1 MEKRLI
7 TAVTLSI
14 ITIVMFQFLFPA
26 PKKTQAAKPEERAIV
41 KEIDVKSFVPAM
53 SIPTDGEKESA
64 VATDRSVVTFSDIGG
79 AVKKIELKKHKKHN
93 SIEPL
98 ILVEEKDPSRYI
110 FSIKDSSG
118 ALPLESSKYSIGI
131 KPNQH
136 FDPSTLLRVDGEQ
149 RRTIDKLSADP
160 ELLSKDQVI
169 YTLNLKDLQIAKQ
182 YTLSNSNDTIEL
194 QLFIKNTSAQPKE
207 LAYQIIS
214 GSGIVEP
221 NMADKRLIEVTAKVD
236 GKTVNFKR
244 PKNNIITNPG
254 IVSWV
259 ALKTRYF
266 SLIMKP
272 FGQTKQQFHNF
283 AIGDDLVAGIE
294 MERVTI
300 PADSFIE
307 QKYLLYAGPSIA
319 SELKKIGMEFEE
331 TINYGFFGWIAK
343 ALLFM
348 LGLCHSVVKS
358 WGLSV
363 IILSVLLNVLLFPL
377 TLKSFQSMQKMHEL
391 HPQME
396 KLKAQFKDNPQKLNK
411 EVMELYKKYNIN
423 PLGGCLPL
431 LLQMPIFIA
440 LYQALTKSI
449 DLRGASFL
457 WIKDLSMPDAVAI
470 PATLPLIGNHI
481 NILPLAMVV
490 LMVFQQKVSTK
501 VMGSAVTE
509 EQKQQQKMM
518 LIMMPVMFGFIF
530 YSMPSGMVLYWVVN
544 TLLTIVEQS
553 AILKKT

>member
-14 ITIVMFQFLFPA
+14 IVIVAFQFLFPG
-26 PKKTQAAKPEERAIV
+26 PKRTIVVKPEEKTII
-41 KEIDVKSFVPAM
+41 KEIDVKSLTPAL
-53 SIPTDGEKESA
+53 SILTENEKESA
-64 VATDRSVVTFSDIGG
+64 VATDRSIITFSDIGG
-79 AVKKIELKKHKKHN
+79 AVKKIELKQHKRNN
-93 SIEPL
+93 STEPL
-98 ILVEEKDPSRYI
+98 VLVEEKDPSRYI

-118 ALPLESSKYSIGI
+118 ALPLESSKYSIST
-131 KPNQH
+131 KPNQ
-136 FDPSTLLRVDGEQ
+136 
-149 RRTIDKLSADP
+149 I
-160 ELLSKDQVI
+160 I
-169 YTLNLKDLQIAKQ
+169 YTLNLKDFQIIKQ
-182 YTLSNSNDTIEL
+182 YTLNNSNDIIEM
-194 QLFIKNTSAQPKE
+194 QLFIKNTSNQPKE
-207 LAYQIIS
+207 LTYQIIS

-244 PKNNIITNPG
+244 PKNNIITNTG

-272 FGQTKQQFHNF
+272 FGQTKHQFHNF
-283 AIGDDLVAGIE
+283 AQGEDLVAGIE

-307 QKYLLYAGPSIA
+307 QKYILYAGPSVA

-358 WGLSV
+358 WGLSI

-396 KLKAQFKDNPQKLNK
+396 KLKVQFKDNPQKLNK

-481 NILPLAMVV
+481 NILPLAMVI
-490 LMVFQQKVSTK
+490 LMIFQQKVSTK

-518 LIMMPVMFGFIF
+518 LVMMPVMFGFIF
-530 YSMPSGMVLYWVVN
+530 YNMPSGMVLYWVVN

>member
-14 ITIVMFQFLFPA
+14 IVIVMFQFLFPA
-26 PKKTQAAKPEERAIV
+26 PKKTQIVKPEERAIV
-41 KEIDVKSFVPAM
+41 KEIDVKSFVPAL
-53 SIPTDGEKESA
+53 SIPTEGEKESA
-64 VATDRSVVTFSDIGG
+64 VATDRGIVTFSNIGG
-79 AVKKIELKKHKKHN
+79 AVKKIELKQHKRHN
-93 SIEPL
+93 SSEPL
-98 ILVEEKDPSRYI
+98 ILVDEKDPSRYI
-110 FSIKDSSG
+110 FSIKDSFG
-118 ALPLESSKYSIGI
+118 ALPLESSKYSISA
-131 KPNQH
+131 KP
-136 FDPSTLLRVDGEQ
+136 
-149 RRTIDKLSADP
+149 
-160 ELLSKDQVI
+160 DQVI
-169 YTLNLKDLQIAKQ
+169 YTLNTKDLQVVKQ
-182 YTLSNSNDTIEL
+182 YTLHNSNDTIEL
-194 QLFIKNTSAQPKE
+194 QLFIKNTSDQPKE
-207 LAYQIIS
+207 LVYQIIS

-221 NMADKRLIEVTAKVD
+221 NITDKRLVEVTAKVD

-244 PKNNIITNPG
+244 PKNNIIINPG

-272 FGQTKQQFHNF
+272 FGQTKHQFHNF
-283 AIGDDLVAGIE
+283 AAGEDLVAGIE
-294 MERVTI
+294 MERVVI
-300 PADSFIE
+300 PAGSFIE
-307 QKYLLYAGPSIA
+307 QKYLLYAGPSVA

-331 TINYGFFGWIAK
+331 TINYGFFSWIAK

-348 LGLCHSVVKS
+348 LGLCHSVVRS

-363 IILSVLLNVLLFPL
+363 IILSVLLNILLFPL

-396 KLKAQFKDNPQKLNK
+396 KLKVQFKDSPQKLNK

-481 NILPLAMVV
+481 NILPLVMVV

-518 LIMMPVMFGFIF
+518 LIMMPIMFGFIF
-530 YSMPSGMVLYWVVN
+530 YNMPSGMVLYWVVN

-553 AILKKT
+553 AILKKA

>member
-14 ITIVMFQFLFPA
+14 LVIVCFQFLFPA
-26 PKKTQAAKPEERAIV
+26 PKKTSVVRPEERTIV
-41 KEIDVKSFVPAM
+41 KEVDVKSFVPAA
-53 SIPTDGEKESA
+53 SIPTANELEH
-64 VATDRSVVTFSDIGG
+64 VASTDRSIITFSDIGG
-79 AVKKIELKKHKKHN
+79 AIKKIELKQHKKN
-93 SIEPL
+93 DSSEPL
-98 ILVEEKDPSRYI
+98 TLVDERDPGRYL
-110 FSIKDSSG
+110 FSIKDISG
-118 ALPLESSKYSIGI
+118 NLPLSSSKYTIST
-131 KPNQH
+131 KPNQI
-136 FDPSTLLRVDGEQ
+136 V
-149 RRTIDKLSADP
+149 
-160 ELLSKDQVI
+160 
-169 YTLNLKDLQIAKQ
+169 YTLNSNDVQVMKK
-182 YTLSNSNDTIEL
+182 YTLNNSNDIIEL
-194 QLFIKNTSAQPKE
+194 EIYIKNTSNKPRE
-207 LAYQIIS
+207 LDYQIIS
-214 GSGIVEP
+214 GAGVVEP
-221 NMADKRLIEVTAKVD
+221 NMADKRLIEVTSKVD
-236 GKTVNFKR
+236 GKTIGFKR

-272 FGQTKQQFHNF
+272 FGQTRHQFHNF
-283 AIGDDLVAGIE
+283 AIGEDLVAGIE
-294 MERVTI
+294 MDRITI
-300 PADSFIE
+300 PKDSFVE
-307 QKYLLYAGPSIA
+307 QKFILYAGPSVA

-396 KLKAQFKDNPQKLNK
+396 KLKVQFKDNPQKLNK
-411 EVMELYKKYNIN
+411 EVMELYKKYKIN

-457 WIKDLSMPDAVAI
+457 WIKDLSAPDAMAI
-470 PATLPLIGNHI
+470 PITLPLVGNHI
-481 NILPLAMVV
+481 NILPLVMVV

-518 LIMMPVMFGFIF
+518 LIIMPIMFGFIF

-553 AILKKT
+553 AILKKA

>member
-14 ITIVMFQFLFPA
+14 IIIVMFQFLFPA
-26 PKKTQAAKPEERAIV
+26 PKKVQVVKPEERAIV
-41 KEIDVKSFVPAM
+41 KEIDVKSSVQTPA
-53 SIPTDGEKESA
+53 IPTEGEKETA
-64 VATDRSVVTFSDIGG
+64 VATDRSVITFSNIGG
-79 AVKKIELKKHKKHN
+79 AVKRIELKQHKKNN
-93 SIEPL
+93 SPEPL
-98 ILVEEKDPSRYI
+98 VLVDEKDPGRYI
-110 FSIKDSSG
+110 FSIKDISDV
-118 ALPLESSKYSIGI
+118 LPLNSSKYSII
-131 KPNQH
+131 TPKP
-136 FDPSTLLRVDGEQ
+136 
-149 RRTIDKLSADP
+149 
-160 ELLSKDQVI
+160 DQVV
-169 YTLNLKDLQIAKQ
+169 YTLNTNGLQIVKQ
-182 YTLSNSNDTIEL
+182 YSLSNSNDTIGL
-194 QLFIKNTSAQPKE
+194 QITIKNISAQPKE

-214 GSGIVEP
+214 GSGVVEP
-221 NMADKRLIEVTAKVD
+221 NMADKRLIEVTTKVD

-283 AIGDDLVAGIE
+283 ATGEDLVAGIE
-294 MERVTI
+294 MERITI
-300 PADSFIE
+300 PANSVIE
-307 QKYLLYAGPSIA
+307 QKYVLYAGPSVA

-343 ALLFM
+343 ALLFL
-348 LGLCHSVVKS
+348 LGLCHSVIKS
-358 WGLSV
+358 WGLSI
-363 IILSVLLNVLLFPL
+363 IILSIFLNVLLFPL

-396 KLKAQFKDNPQKLNK
+396 KLKVQFKDNPQKLNK

-440 LYQALTKSI
+440 LYQALTKSV

-457 WIKDLSMPDAVAI
+457 WIKDLSMPDAVSI
-470 PATLPLIGNHI
+470 PATLPLIGSHI
-481 NILPLAMVV
+481 NILPLVMVV

-518 LIMMPVMFGFIF
+518 LVIMPIMFGFIF
-530 YSMPSGMVLYWVVN
+530 YNMPSGMVLYWVVN

>member
-14 ITIVMFQFLFPA
+14 IVVVMFQFLFPA
-26 PKKTQAAKPEERAIV
+26 PKKTEVVKTVERTIV
-41 KEIDVKSFVPAM
+41 KEIDVKSSPSAVSVP
-53 SIPTDGEKESA
+53 TENEKESV
-64 VATDRSVVTFSDIGG
+64 VATDRSVVTFSNIGG
-79 AVKKIELKKHKKHN
+79 AVKKIELRQHKKHN
-93 SIEPL
+93 STEPL
-98 ILVEEKDPSRYI
+98 VLVEEKDPGRYI
-110 FSIKDSSG
+110 FSIKDSFG
-118 ALPLESSKYSIGI
+118 ALPLESSRYSFST
-131 KPNQH
+131 KPNQ
-136 FDPSTLLRVDGEQ
+136 
-149 RRTIDKLSADP
+149 I
-160 ELLSKDQVI
+160 I
-169 YTLNLKDLQIAKQ
+169 YTLNLKDLQIVKQ
-182 YTLSNSNDTIEL
+182 YTLRNSNDTIEL
-194 QLFIKNTSAQPKE
+194 QLFIKNTSTQPKE
-207 LAYQIIS
+207 LTYQIIS
-214 GSGIVEP
+214 GAGIVEP
-221 NMADKRLIEVTAKVD
+221 NIADRRLIEVTAKVD

-272 FGQTKQQFHNF
+272 FGQTKYQFHNF
-283 AIGDDLVAGIE
+283 AADEDLVAGIE
-294 MERVTI
+294 MERVVI
-300 PADSFIE
+300 PVGSFIE
-307 QKYLLYAGPSIA
+307 HGHLLYAGPSIA

-343 ALLFM
+343 ALLFT
-348 LGLCHSVVKS
+348 LGLCHSVVKN
-358 WGLSV
+358 WGLSI
-363 IILSVLLNVLLFPL
+363 IILSVLLNILLFPL

-396 KLKAQFKDNPQKLNK
+396 KLKAQFKDSPQKLNK

-440 LYQALTKSI
+440 LYQALTKSVA
-449 DLRGASFL
+449 LRGAGFL

-470 PATLPLIGNHI
+470 PATLPLIGSHI

-518 LIMMPVMFGFIF
+518 LIIMPVMFGFIF
-530 YSMPSGMVLYWVVN
+530 YNMPSGMVLYWVVN
-544 TLLTIVEQS
+544 TLLMIVEQS
-553 AILKKT
+553 AILKNK

>member
-14 ITIVMFQFLFPA
+14 LVIVAFQFLFPA
-26 PKKTQAAKPEERAIV
+26 PKKIQAAKPDEKVIV
-41 KEIDVKSFVPAM
+41 KEIDVKSYDPAPL
-53 SIPTDGEKESA
+53 IPTENENESV
-64 VATDRSVVTFSDIGG
+64 VATDRSIVTFSDVGG
-79 AVKKIELKKHKKHN
+79 AVKKIELKLHKKNN
-93 SIEPL
+93 SAEPL
-98 ILVEEKDPSRYI
+98 VLVNEKDPARYI
-110 FSIKDSSG
+110 FSIKDSFG
-118 ALPLESSKYSIGI
+118 VLPLESSQYSLST
-131 KPNQH
+131 KPN
-136 FDPSTLLRVDGEQ
+136 
-149 RRTIDKLSADP
+149 
-160 ELLSKDQVI
+160 QVI
-169 YTLNLKDLQIAKQ
+169 YTLNLKDLQIVKQ
-182 YTLSNSNDTIEL
+182 YTLHNSNDSIEL
-194 QLFIKNTSAQPKE
+194 QLIVKNISAKPKDLE
-207 LAYQIIS
+207 FQIIS

-272 FGQTKQQFHNF
+272 FGQTKHQFHNF
-283 AIGDDLVAGIE
+283 STGEDLVAGIE

-300 PADSFIE
+300 PANSFIE
-307 QKYLLYAGPSIA
+307 QKYLLYAGPSVA
-319 SELKKIGMEFEE
+319 SELRKIGYEFEE

-343 ALLFM
+343 ALLFL
-348 LGLCHSVVKS
+348 LGLCHNVVRS

-363 IILSVLLNVLLFPL
+363 IILSVLLNILLFPL

-396 KLKAQFKDNPQKLNK
+396 KLKVQFKDSPQKLNK

-431 LLQMPIFIA
+431 LLQMPIFVA

-481 NILPLAMVV
+481 NILPLVMVV

-530 YSMPSGMVLYWVVN
+530 YNMPSGMVLYWVVN

>member
-14 ITIVMFQFLFPA
+14 IVIVMFQFLFPA
-26 PKKTQAAKPEERAIV
+26 PKKTEVTRPEERVIA
-41 KEIDVKSFVPAM
+41 KEIDVKSFVPEL
-53 SIPTDGEKESA
+53 SVPTENEKES
-64 VATDRSVVTFSDIGG
+64 VVVTDRSVVTFSDIGG
-79 AVKKIELKKHKKHN
+79 AVKKIELKKHKKPN
-93 SIEPL
+93 SNEPL
-98 ILVEEKDPSRYI
+98 LLVDEKDPGRYI
-110 FSIKDSSG
+110 FSIKDVLG
-118 ALPLESSKYSIGI
+118 ALPLESSKYSVNT
-131 KPNQH
+131 KPNQ
-136 FDPSTLLRVDGEQ
+136 
-149 RRTIDKLSADP
+149 I
-160 ELLSKDQVI
+160 I
-169 YTLNLKDLQIAKQ
+169 YSLNLKDLQIVKE
-182 YTLSNSNDTIEL
+182 YTLHNSNDTIEL
-194 QLFIKNTSAQPKE
+194 RIFIKNNSALPRE
-207 LAYQIIS
+207 LTYEIIS
-214 GSGIVEP
+214 GSGIVET
-221 NMADKRLIEVTAKVD
+221 NAADKRLIEVTAKVD

-272 FGQTKQQFHNF
+272 FGQTKHQFHNF
-283 AIGDDLVAGIE
+283 ATGEDLVAGIE
-294 MERVTI
+294 MDSFTI
-300 PADSFIE
+300 PGNSLIE
-307 QKYLLYAGPSIA
+307 QKYILYAGPSVA

-343 ALLFM
+343 TLLFM
-348 LGLCHSVVKS
+348 LGLCHNLVKS

-363 IILSVLLNVLLFPL
+363 IILSVVLNIILFPL
-377 TLKSFQSMQKMHEL
+377 TLKSFKSMQKMHEL

-411 EVMELYKKYNIN
+411 EVMELYKKYSIN
-423 PLGGCLPL
+423 PLSGCLPL
-431 LLQMPIFIA
+431 LLQMPIFVA

-457 WIKDLSMPDAVAI
+457 WIKDLSMPDAVSI
-470 PATLPLIGNHI
+470 PVNLPLVGSHI

-518 LIMMPVMFGFIF
+518 LVIMPIMFGFIF
-530 YSMPSGMVLYWVVN
+530 YNMPSGMVLYWVVN

-553 AILKKT
+553 AILKKA

>member
-14 ITIVMFQFLFPA
+14 IVIVVFQFLFPA
-26 PKKTQAAKPEERAIV
+26 PRKTQIVKPGEKAIV
-41 KEIDVKSFVPAM
+41 KEIDVKSFVPAAQ
-53 SIPTDGEKESA
+53 IPTANEEELII
-64 VATDRSVVTFSDIGG
+64 ATDRNIITFSDIGG
-79 AVKKIELKKHKKHN
+79 AVKKIELKQHKKNN
-93 SIEPL
+93 SVEPL
-98 ILVEEKDPSRYI
+98 VLVEEKDPARYI
-110 FSIKDSSG
+110 FSIKDPSG
-118 ALPLESSKYSIGI
+118 ILPLESAKYSVST
-131 KPNQH
+131 KPN
-136 FDPSTLLRVDGEQ
+136 
-149 RRTIDKLSADP
+149 
-160 ELLSKDQVI
+160 QVI
-169 YTLNLKDLQIAKQ
+169 YTLNLKDLQIIKE
-182 YTLSNSNDTIEL
+182 YTLHNLNDTMDL
-194 QLFIKNTSAQPKE
+194 QLFVKNISNQSKE
-207 LAYQIIS
+207 VGYQIIS
-214 GSGIVEP
+214 GAGIVEP
-221 NMADKRLIEVTAKVD
+221 NISEKRLIEVTAKVD

-244 PKNNIITNPG
+244 PKNNIITHPG

-272 FGQTKQQFHNF
+272 FGQTKHQFHNF
-283 AIGDDLVAGIE
+283 ASGEDLVAGVE
-294 MERVTI
+294 MESVTI
-300 PADSFIE
+300 PPNSFIE
-307 QKYLLYAGPSIA
+307 HKYLLYAGPSVA
-319 SELKKIGMEFEE
+319 SELKKIDAEFEE

-348 LGLCHSVVKS
+348 LGLCHSVFKS
-358 WGLSV
+358 WGLSI

-396 KLKAQFKDNPQKLNK
+396 KLKVQFKDNPQKLNK
-411 EVMELYKKYNIN
+411 EIMELYKKYNIN

-431 LLQMPIFIA
+431 LLQMPIFVA

-449 DLRGASFL
+449 HLRGASFL
-457 WIKDLSMPDAVAI
+457 WIKDLSMPDAVPI
-470 PATLPLIGNHI
+470 PATLPLIGDHI
-481 NILPLAMVV
+481 NILPLVMVI
-490 LMVFQQKVSTK
+490 LMVLQQKVSTK

-530 YSMPSGMVLYWVVN
+530 YNMPSGMVLYWVVN

>member
-14 ITIVMFQFLFPA
+14 LVIVMFQFLFPA
-26 PKKTQAAKPEERAIV
+26 PKKTEVVVPPQERAIV
-41 KEIDVKSFVPAM
+41 KEIDVKSFVPTPPV
-53 SIPTDGEKESA
+53 STENEKESA
-64 VATDRSVVTFSDIGG
+64 IATDRGVITFSDIGG
-79 AVKKIELKKHKKHN
+79 AIKRIELKQHKKN
-93 SIEPL
+93 DSSEPL
-98 ILVEEKDPSRYI
+98 VLVDEKNPVHYI

-118 ALPLESSKYSIGI
+118 ALPLDSAKYSIST
-131 KPNQH
+131 KPN
-136 FDPSTLLRVDGEQ
+136 
-149 RRTIDKLSADP
+149 
-160 ELLSKDQVI
+160 QVI
-169 YTLNLKDLQIAKQ
+169 YTLNLAGLQIAKQ
-182 YTLSNSNDTIEL
+182 YTLHNSNDTIDL
-194 QLFIKNTSAQPKE
+194 QIYIKNTADKPKE

-214 GSGIVEP
+214 GAGIVEP
-221 NMADKRLIEVTAKVD
+221 NMAEKRLIEVTAKVD
-236 GKTVNFKR
+236 GKTVGFKR

-254 IVSWV
+254 IISWV

-283 AIGDDLVAGIE
+283 AIGEDLVAGVE
-294 MERVTI
+294 MERITI
-300 PADSFIE
+300 PADSIVE
-307 QKYLLYAGPSIA
+307 QKYVLYAGPSVA

-343 ALLFM
+343 TLLFM
-348 LGLCHSVVKS
+348 LGLCHNLVKS
-358 WGLSV
+358 WGLSI

-396 KLKAQFKDNPQKLNK
+396 KLKIQFKDNPQKLNK
-411 EVMELYKKYNIN
+411 EIMGLYKTYNIN

-449 DLRGASFL
+449 DLRGAGFL

-481 NILPLAMVV
+481 NILPLVMVV
-490 LMVFQQKVSTK
+490 LMVLQQKVSTK

-509 EQKQQQKMM
+509 EQMQQQKMM
-518 LIMMPVMFGFIF
+518 LIIMPIMFGFIF
-530 YSMPSGMVLYWVVN
+530 YNMPSGMVLYWVVN

>member
-14 ITIVMFQFLFPA
+14 MVIVIFQFLFPA
-26 PKKTQAAKPEERAIV
+26 PKRTEVVRPGEKAIT
-41 KEIDVKSFVPAM
+41 KEIDVKS
-53 SIPTDGEKESA
+53 SIPVTSVPMENEQESA
-64 VATDRSVVTFSDIGG
+64 VATDRSIVTFSNIGG
-79 AVKKIELKKHKKHN
+79 SVKRIELKGHKKNN
-93 SIEPL
+93 STEPM
-98 ILVEEKDPSRYI
+98 ILVDQKDPGRYI
-110 FSIKDSSG
+110 FSVKDSFG
-118 ALPLESSKYSIGI
+118 ALPLEFSKYSLST
-131 KPNQH
+131 KP
-136 FDPSTLLRVDGEQ
+136 
-149 RRTIDKLSADP
+149 
-160 ELLSKDQVI
+160 DQVI
-169 YTLNLKDLQIAKQ
+169 YTLNLHDLQIVKQ
-182 YTLSNSNDTIEL
+182 YTLHNSNDTIEL
-194 QLFIKNTSAQPKE
+194 QLFIKNTSNQPKE

-221 NMADKRLIEVTAKVD
+221 NIADRRLIEVTAKVD
-236 GKTVNFKR
+236 GKTMNFKR

-254 IVSWV
+254 IISWV

-272 FGQTKQQFHNF
+272 FGQTKDQFHNF
-283 AIGDDLVAGIE
+283 AAGDDLVAGIE

-300 PADSFIE
+300 PANSLTE
-307 QKYLLYAGPSIA
+307 QKYILYAGPNVA
-319 SELKKIGMEFEE
+319 SELRKIGMEFEE

-348 LGLCHSVVKS
+348 LGLCHSIFRS
-358 WGLSV
+358 WGLSI
-363 IILSVLLNVLLFPL
+363 IILSIFLNVLLFPL

-396 KLKAQFKDNPQKLNK
+396 KLKVQFKDNPQKLNK
-411 EVMELYKKYNIN
+411 EIMGLYKKYNIN

-457 WIKDLSMPDAVAI
+457 WIKDLSMPDAISI
-470 PATLPLIGNHI
+470 PATLPLVGNHI

-518 LIMMPVMFGFIF
+518 LVMMPVMFGFIF
-530 YSMPSGMVLYWVVN
+530 YNMPSGMVLYWVIN

>member
-14 ITIVMFQFLFPA
+14 LIIVMFQFLFPA
-26 PKKTQAAKPEERAIV
+26 PKKTQAVGPEPRVIV
-41 KEIDVKSFVPAM
+41 KEIDAKSFVPTV
-53 SIPTDGEKESA
+53 SIPTESEEESA
-64 VATDRSVVTFSDIGG
+64 VATDRGVITFSNIGG
-79 AVKKIELKKHKKHN
+79 AVKRIDLKQHKKNN
-93 SIEPL
+93 SLEPL
-98 ILVEEKDPSRYI
+98 TLVDEREPSRYI
-110 FSIKDSSG
+110 FSIQDSTG
-118 ALPLESSKYSIGI
+118 ILPLESSKYIISR
-131 KPNQH
+131 KPN
-136 FDPSTLLRVDGEQ
+136 
-149 RRTIDKLSADP
+149 
-160 ELLSKDQVI
+160 QVI
-169 YTLNLKDLQIAKQ
+169 YTLNSDGLQIIKE
-182 YTLSNSNDTIEL
+182 YTLHNSNDAIEL
-194 QLFIKNTSAQPKE
+194 RLIIKNTSAQQRE
-207 LAYQIIS
+207 LAYKIIS

-221 NMADKRLIEVTAKVD
+221 NAADKRIIEVTSKVD

-244 PKNNIITNPG
+244 PKNNVITNPG

-272 FGQTKQQFHNF
+272 FGQTKQEFHNF
-283 AIGDDLVAGIE
+283 AVGEDLIAGIE
-294 MERVTI
+294 MERIII
-300 PADSFIE
+300 PANSAIE
-307 QKYLLYAGPSIA
+307 QKYLLYAGPSVA
-319 SELKKIGMEFEE
+319 SELKKVDPEFEE
-331 TINYGFFGWIAK
+331 TINYGFFSWIAK

-348 LGLCHSVVKS
+348 LGICHGLVKS
-358 WGLSV
+358 WGLSI
-363 IILSVLLNVLLFPL
+363 IILSVFLNVLLFPL

-396 KLKAQFKDNPQKLNK
+396 KLKVQFKDSPQKLNK

-457 WIKDLSMPDAVAI
+457 WINDLSMPDAVAI

-481 NILPLAMVV
+481 NILPLIMVV

-501 VMGSAVTE
+501 VMGSAITE

-518 LIMMPVMFGFIF
+518 LVIMPIMFGFIF

-553 AILKKT
+553 AVLKKS

>member
-7 TAVTLSI
+7 TAVALSI
-14 ITIVMFQFLFPA
+14 MVIVAFQFFFPA
-26 PKKTQAAKPEERAIV
+26 PKKTQVVKPEERAIV
-41 KEIDVKSFVPAM
+41 KEIDVKSFVPAT
-53 SIPTDGEKESA
+53 SVPTEGEKESA
-64 VATDRSVVTFSDIGG
+64 IATDRSIITFSDIGG
-79 AVKKIELKKHKKHN
+79 SVKKIELKQHKKNN
-93 SIEPL
+93 SLEPFV
-98 ILVEEKDPSRYI
+98 LVEEEDPGRYL
-110 FSIKDSSG
+110 FSIKDSFG
-118 ALPLESSKYSIGI
+118 ALPLESLKYSIST
-131 KPNQH
+131 KPN
-136 FDPSTLLRVDGEQ
+136 
-149 RRTIDKLSADP
+149 
-160 ELLSKDQVI
+160 QVI
-169 YTLNLKDLQIAKQ
+169 YTLNLKDLQIVKQ
-182 YTLSNSNDTIEL
+182 YTLHNSNDTIEL
-194 QLFIKNTSAQPKE
+194 QLFIKNTTAQSKE

-214 GSGIVEP
+214 GAGVVEP

-272 FGQTKQQFHNF
+272 FGQTKHQFHNF
-283 AIGDDLVAGIE
+283 AAGEDLVAGIE
-294 MERVTI
+294 MERITI
-300 PADSFIE
+300 PANSFIE
-307 QKYLLYAGPSIA
+307 QKFMLYAGPSVA

-348 LGLCHSVVKS
+348 LSLCHGVVKN
-358 WGLSV
+358 WGLSI
-363 IILSVLLNVLLFPL
+363 IILSIFLNILLFPL

-396 KLKAQFKDNPQKLNK
+396 KLKVQFKDNPQKLNK

-449 DLRGASFL
+449 DLRGANFL

-470 PATLPLIGNHI
+470 PFTLPLIGNHL
-481 NILPLAMVV
+481 NILPLVMVV
-490 LMVFQQKVSTK
+490 LMVLQQKVSTK

-518 LIMMPVMFGFIF
+518 LVMMPIMFGFIF
-530 YSMPSGMVLYWVVN
+530 YNMPSGMVLYWVVN

-553 AILKKT
+553 AVLKKT

>member
-14 ITIVMFQFLFPA
+14 IVIVAFQFLFPA
-26 PKKTQAAKPEERAIV
+26 PKRTQVVKSEERSVV
-41 KEIDVKSFVPAM
+41 KEIDAKSFIPAI
-53 SIPTDGEKESA
+53 SIPTENEKESA
-64 VATDRSVVTFSDIGG
+64 VATDRSIVTFSDIGG
-79 AVKKIELKKHKKHN
+79 AIKKIELKQHKKNN
-93 SIEPL
+93 SLEPL
-98 ILVEEKDPSRYI
+98 ILVDEKDPSRYI
-110 FSIKDSSG
+110 FSIKDSLG
-118 ALPLESSKYSIGI
+118 VLPLESSKYSINT
-131 KPNQH
+131 KPN
-136 FDPSTLLRVDGEQ
+136 
-149 RRTIDKLSADP
+149 
-160 ELLSKDQVI
+160 QVI
-169 YTLNLKDLQIAKQ
+169 YTLNLKGLQIIKQ
-182 YTLSNSNDTIEL
+182 YTLNNSNDTMEL
-194 QLFIKNTSAQPKE
+194 QLFIKNISNQQEE
-207 LAYQIIS
+207 LVYQIIS

-221 NMADKRLIEVTAKVD
+221 NMADKRLVEVTAKVD

-272 FGQTKQQFHNF
+272 FGQTKDQFHNF
-283 AIGDDLVAGIE
+283 AAGEDLVAGIE

-300 PADSFIE
+300 PANSSIE
-307 QKYLLYAGPSIA
+307 QKYLLYAGPSVA

-363 IILSVLLNVLLFPL
+363 IILSVLLNALLFPL

-396 KLKAQFKDNPQKLNK
+396 KLKVQLKDSPQKLNK
-411 EVMELYKKYNIN
+411 EIMELYKKHNIN

-490 LMVFQQKVSTK
+490 LMIFQQKVSTK

-518 LIMMPVMFGFIF
+518 LVMMPVMFGFIF
-530 YSMPSGMVLYWVVN
+530 YNMPSGMVLYWVVN

>member
-14 ITIVMFQFLFPA
+14 IVIVMFQFLFPA
-26 PKKTQAAKPEERAIV
+26 PKKTQNLPPQERAIV
-41 KEIDVKSFVPAM
+41 KEVDVKSFVPTP
-53 SIPTDGEKESA
+53 SIPTENERESA
-64 VATDRSVVTFSDIGG
+64 VATDRGIFTFSNIGG
-79 AVKKIELKKHKKHN
+79 AVKKIELKGHKKRN
-93 SIEPL
+93 SSEPL
-98 ILVEEKDPSRYI
+98 VLVEEGDPSRYI
-110 FSIKDSSG
+110 FSIKDSFG
-118 ALPLESSKYSIGI
+118 VLPLESSNYIIS
-131 KPNQH
+131 
-136 FDPSTLLRVDGEQ
+136 
-149 RRTIDKLSADP
+149 RRSN
-160 ELLSKDQVI
+160 QVI
-169 YTLNLKDLQIAKQ
+169 YTLNLKDLQIVKE
-182 YTLSNSNDTIEL
+182 YTLNNFNDTIEL
-194 QLFIKNTSAQPKE
+194 QLFFKNTSSQPKE
-207 LAYQIIS
+207 LTYQIIS
-214 GSGIVEP
+214 GAGIVEP
-221 NMADKRLIEVTAKVD
+221 NMSDKRLIEVTSKVD
-236 GKTVNFKR
+236 GKTVGFKR
-244 PKNNIITNPG
+244 PKNSIVTNPG
-254 IVSWV
+254 IISWV

-266 SLIMKP
+266 SIIMKP
-272 FGQTKQQFHNF
+272 FGQTKQQFHTI
-283 AIGDDLVAGIE
+283 AAGDDLVAGIE

-300 PADSFIE
+300 PGNSSVE
-307 QKYLLYAGPSIA
+307 QKYLLYAGPSA
-319 SELKKIGMEFEE
+319 LSELKQIGMEFEE

-343 ALLFM
+343 TLLFV
-348 LGLCHSVVKS
+348 LGILHSVVKS

-363 IILSVLLNVLLFPL
+363 IILSVLLNILLFPL

-411 EVMELYKKYNIN
+411 EVMGLYKTYNIN

-449 DLRGASFL
+449 NLRGASFL
-457 WIKDLSMPDAVAI
+457 WIKDLSMPDAV
-470 PATLPLIGNHI
+470 PLPVTLPLIGNHI

-501 VMGSAVTE
+501 VMGSAVTA
-509 EQKQQQKMM
+509 EQQQQQKMM

-530 YSMPSGMVLYWVVN
+530 YNMPSGMVLYWVVN

>member
-1 MEKRLI
+1 
-7 TAVTLSI
+7 LSI
-14 ITIVMFQFLFPA
+14 MVIVAFQLFFPA
-26 PKKTQAAKPEERAIV
+26 PKKPLVAKPEERAIV
-41 KEIDVKSFVPAM
+41 KEIDARSFTPAI
-53 SIPTDGEKESA
+53 SIPTEGEKESA
-64 VATDRSVVTFSDIGG
+64 VATDRSIITFSDIGG
-79 AVKKIELKKHKKHN
+79 AVKKIALKQHKKHN
-93 SIEPL
+93 SLEPL
-98 ILVEEKDPSRYI
+98 ILVDEKDPSRYI

-118 ALPLESSKYSIGI
+118 ALPLESSKYSIST
-131 KPNQH
+131 KPNQ
-136 FDPSTLLRVDGEQ
+136 V
-149 RRTIDKLSADP
+149 
-160 ELLSKDQVI
+160 V
-169 YTLNLKDLQIAKQ
+169 YTLNLEGLQIVKQ
-182 YTLSNSNDTIEL
+182 YALNNSNDTIGL
-194 QLFIKNTSAQPKE
+194 QLFIKNTSTQPKE

-221 NMADKRLIEVTAKVD
+221 NTADKRLMEVTAKVD

-272 FGQTKQQFHNF
+272 FGQTKHQFHNF
-283 AIGDDLVAGIE
+283 AGEDLVAGIE
-294 MERVTI
+294 MERVVI
-300 PADSFIE
+300 PAGSFIE
-307 QKYLLYAGPSIA
+307 QKYLLYAGPSVA
-319 SELKKIGMEFEE
+319 SELKKIGMDFEE

-348 LGLCHSVVKS
+348 LGLCHSVFKS
-358 WGLSV
+358 WGLSI
-363 IILSVLLNVLLFPL
+363 IILSVLLNILLFPL

-396 KLKAQFKDNPQKLNK
+396 KLKVQFKDNPQKLNK
-411 EVMELYKKYNIN
+411 EIMELYKKYNIN

-449 DLRGASFL
+449 DLRSASFL

-470 PATLPLIGNHI
+470 PATLPLVGNHI

-490 LMVFQQKVSTK
+490 LMIFQQKVSTK

-518 LIMMPVMFGFIF
+518 LVMMPVMFGFIF
-530 YSMPSGMVLYWVVN
+530 YNMPSGMVLYWVVN

-553 AILKKT
+553 AILKKA

>member
-14 ITIVMFQFLFPA
+14 IVIVMFQFLFPA
-26 PKKTQAAKPEERAIV
+26 PKKVQVANPTERVIA
-41 KEIDVKSFVPAM
+41 KEIDVRSFVP
-53 SIPTDGEKESA
+53 SPSVPTEGEKESV
-64 VATDRSVVTFSDIGG
+64 VATDRSIFTFSDIGG
-79 AVKKIELKKHKKHN
+79 AVKKIELKQHKKHG
-93 SIEPL
+93 SLEPFV
-98 ILVEEKDPSRYI
+98 LVEEKDPSRYL
-110 FSIKDSSG
+110 FSIKDVSG
-118 ALPLESSKYSIGI
+118 TLPLESSKYSI
-131 KPNQH
+131 
-136 FDPSTLLRVDGEQ
+136 ST
-149 RRTIDKLSADP
+149 KLN
-160 ELLSKDQVI
+160 QVI
-169 YTLNLKDLQIAKQ
+169 CTLNLKDLQIIKQ
-182 YTLSNSNDTIEL
+182 YTLNNSNDTIEL
-194 QLFIKNTSAQPKE
+194 QIFIKNLSAQPKDIT
-207 LAYQIIS
+207 YQIIS
-214 GSGIVEP
+214 GSGVVET
-221 NMADKRLIEVTAKVD
+221 NMADKRLVEVTAKVD

-272 FGQTKQQFHNF
+272 FGQTNHQFHNF
-283 AIGDDLVAGIE
+283 AVGEDLVAGIE
-294 MERVTI
+294 MDRITI
-300 PADSFIE
+300 PANSFIE
-307 QKYLLYAGPSIA
+307 QKYLLYAGPSVA

-348 LGLCHSVVKS
+348 LGLCHGVVKS

-396 KLKAQFKDNPQKLNK
+396 KLKVQFKDSPQKLNK
-411 EVMELYKKYNIN
+411 EVMELYKKNNIN

-457 WIKDLSMPDAVAI
+457 WIKDLSMPDAVSI

-481 NILPLAMVV
+481 NILPLVMVV

>member
-14 ITIVMFQFLFPA
+14 IVIVMFQFLFPA
-26 PKKTQAAKPEERAIV
+26 PKKVPVANPAERVIT
-41 KEIDVKSFVPAM
+41 KEIDVRSFVPAP
-53 SIPTDGEKESA
+53 SVPTEGEKESV
-64 VATDRSVVTFSDIGG
+64 VATDRSIVTFSDIGG
-79 AVKKIELKKHKKHN
+79 AVKKIELKQHKKHN
-93 SIEPL
+93 SSEPL
-98 ILVEEKDPSRYI
+98 ILVDEKDPSRYI
-110 FSIKDSSG
+110 FSIKDSFG
-118 ALPLESSKYSIGI
+118 VLPLDSSKYSIST
-131 KPNQH
+131 KP
-136 FDPSTLLRVDGEQ
+136 DQ
-149 RRTIDKLSADP
+149 RLDRLSVDP
-160 ELLSKDQVI
+160 ELLSKDQVL
-169 YTLNLKDLQIAKQ
+169 YTLNLEDLQIVKQ
-182 YTLSNSNDTIEL
+182 YTLHNSNDTIDL
-194 QLFIKNTSAQPKE
+194 QLFIKNTSAQPKD

-214 GSGIVEP
+214 GSGVVEP

-283 AIGDDLVAGIE
+283 AAGGDLVAGIE

-300 PADSFIE
+300 PANSFIE
-307 QKYLLYAGPSIA
+307 QKYLLYAGPSVA

-331 TINYGFFGWIAK
+331 TVNYGFFGWIAK

-363 IILSVLLNVLLFPL
+363 IILSVLLNILLFPL

-396 KLKAQFKDNPQKLNK
+396 KLKVQFKDNPQKLNK

-457 WIKDLSMPDAVAI
+457 WIKDLSAPDAVAI
-470 PATLPLIGNHI
+470 PVTLPLIGDHI

-490 LMVFQQKVSTK
+490 LMIFQQKVSTK

-553 AILKKT
+553 AILKKA

>member
-14 ITIVMFQFLFPA
+14 LVIVAFQFLFPA
-26 PKKTQAAKPEERAIV
+26 PKKIQEAKPGERAIV
-41 KEIDVKSFVPAM
+41 KEVDVKSFVPA
-53 SIPTDGEKESA
+53 SSVSTEGEKESP
-64 VATDRSVVTFSDIGG
+64 VATDRSIITFSDIGG
-79 AVKKIELKKHKKHN
+79 AVKKIELKQHKKHN
-93 SIEPL
+93 STEPL
-98 ILVEEKDPSRYI
+98 VLVEEKDPGRYI

-118 ALPLESSKYSIGI
+118 VLPLESSKYTIST
-131 KPNQH
+131 KPN
-136 FDPSTLLRVDGEQ
+136 
-149 RRTIDKLSADP
+149 
-160 ELLSKDQVI
+160 QVI
-169 YTLNLKDLQIAKQ
+169 YTLNLKDFQIIKQ
-182 YTLSNSNDTIEL
+182 YTLNNLNDTIEL
-194 QLFIKNTSAQPKE
+194 QIFIKNLSTGPKE

-221 NMADKRLIEVTAKVD
+221 NVADKRLIEVTAKVD

-244 PKNNIITNPG
+244 PKNNIIANPG

-283 AIGDDLVAGIE
+283 AVGEDLMAGIE
-294 MERVTI
+294 MERVII
-300 PADSFIE
+300 PAGSFIE
-307 QKYLLYAGPSIA
+307 QKYLLYAGPSVA

-348 LGLCHSVVKS
+348 LGLCHGVVKS

-363 IILSVLLNVLLFPL
+363 IILSVFLNVLLFPL

-396 KLKAQFKDNPQKLNK
+396 KLKVQFKDNPQKLNK
-411 EVMELYKKYNIN
+411 EIMELYKKYNIN

-481 NILPLAMVV
+481 NILPLVMVV

-509 EQKQQQKMM
+509 EQQQQQKMM
-518 LIMMPVMFGFIF
+518 LVMMPIMFGFIF
-530 YSMPSGMVLYWVVN
+530 YNMPSGMVLYWVVN

>member
-14 ITIVMFQFLFPA
+14 IVIVMFQFLFPA
-26 PKKTQAAKPEERAIV
+26 SKKTQVARPEERAIV
-41 KEIDVKSFVPAM
+41 KNIDVRSFVPAL
-53 SIPTDGEKESA
+53 SVPTEGEKEAA
-64 VATDRSVVTFSDIGG
+64 VVTDRGIVTFSDIGG
-79 AVKKIELKKHKKHN
+79 SVKKVELKQHKKQN
-93 SIEPL
+93 SLEPL
-98 ILVEEKDPSRYI
+98 TLVDEKDPSRYI
-110 FSIKDSSG
+110 FSIKDSLG
-118 ALPLESSKYSIGI
+118 VLPLESSKYSMST
-131 KPNQH
+131 KPN
-136 FDPSTLLRVDGEQ
+136 
-149 RRTIDKLSADP
+149 
-160 ELLSKDQVI
+160 QVI
-169 YTLNLKDLQIAKQ
+169 YTLNLQDLQIVKE
-182 YTLSNSNDTIEL
+182 YTLSNSSDTIEL
-194 QLFIKNTSAQPKE
+194 RLFIKNFSAQPKDV
-207 LAYQIIS
+207 AYQIIS
-214 GSGIVEP
+214 GAGIVEP
-221 NMADKRLIEVTAKVD
+221 NVADKRLIEVTAKVD

-294 MERVTI
+294 MDRVTI
-300 PADSFIE
+300 PVDSFIE
-307 QKYLLYAGPSIA
+307 HKYLLYAGPSVE
-319 SELKKIGMEFEE
+319 SELKKIGMEFDE

-343 ALLFM
+343 ALLFV
-348 LGLCHSVVKS
+348 LGLCHGVVKS
-358 WGLSV
+358 WGMSV
-363 IILSVLLNVLLFPL
+363 IILSVLLNILLFPL

-396 KLKAQFKDNPQKLNK
+396 KLKVQFKDSPQKLNK
-411 EVMELYKKYNIN
+411 EVMELYKTNKIN

-431 LLQMPIFIA
+431 LLQMPIFVA
-440 LYQALTKSI
+440 LYQALTKSV

-457 WIKDLSMPDAVAI
+457 WIKDLSMPDAVSI
-470 PATLPLIGNHI
+470 PITLPLIGNHL
-481 NILPLAMVV
+481 NILPLVMVV

-518 LIMMPVMFGFIF
+518 LVIMPIMFGFIF

-553 AILKKT
+553 AILKNS